1 MLNRFGLLGKKK
13 NPPHPVLNGQY
24 QAGWNANQYIKL
36 KIQAYLTLYLE
47 FWEGTSVKSYK
58 IQLSVLLILVLHL
71 FLYQQIS
78 FFCNFLELHSTLYE
92 KDFCCKLFFLN
103 GFTQIS
109 LIAKI
114 CEAWQNFW
122 VNFPKM
128 PYEIFFSKIC
138 WQNLTKAPL
147 LYQQWTATVHIF

>member
-1 MLNRFGLLGKKK
+1 M
-13 NPPHPVLNGQY
+13 
-24 QAGWNANQYIKL
+24 
-36 KIQAYLTLYLE
+36 E

-109 LIAKI
+109 LIAKSAKRDKTFESI
-114 CEAWQNFW
+114 SLKC
-122 VNFPKM
+122 
-128 PYEIFFSKIC
+128 
-138 WQNLTKAPL
+138 LTKYFFQRFVGKILQKHLFCINSELL
-147 LYQQWTATVHIF
+147 LYIYFKGSNYRFSGVLFLTAIWLPHDQLWAILKGAALLTHC